1 MSKNKTVINLSKPQV
16 KDKIINDRSL
26 RENQR
31 FLTTLISN
39 LPGYVYRCHE
49 ENGKWFTQFASDGIY
64 ELTGYNPKEFL
75 RDGKMS
81 YGLIVHPD
89 DQRVLS
95 NVVKEAIK
103 QKKPYQITYRIQ
115 TAEGKEKWVWEQ
127 GRGIFNNEGHLIA
140 TEGFITDISEKKKA
154 EEEILKKNAELSTLN
169 KIGNSINKLAEPSE
183 ILAIIFSMVGRL
195 FDNNNL
201 YIALYDE
208 KKQEISFPIYT
219 VKGKY
224 VNPENRKLRNGL
236 TEFVIRTKKPLLI
249 NNDIEEAFRK
259 LKIEQ
264 LGEKSKSIVSVP
276 ILLGNKVIGVIT
288 LQDYSKENAYEE
300 SQIELLT
307 TISSQVAI
315 SLENSRLFATLQ
327 QELEEKKEAEK
338 RIIASLHEKELLLQ
352 EIHHRVKNNLQ
363 IMSSLLR
370 LQSSYFKNEKIQN
383 ILKESENRIRAMAII
398 HNKLYRSL
406 NYDKVDFDDYV
417 KTLTQN
423 LYLSFGADASRID
436 LQINLNGTY
445 LNIDTAIPC
454 GLIIN
459 ELISNSLKY
468 AFPGD
473 RSGKILVKMNSKGD
487 DVELTVKDDG
497 IGISKDIQLTNTDTL
512 GLKLVQLLTMQMDGQ
527 VEIIRL
533 SPGTEFKI
541 KFKELVYKQRTL

>member
-1 MSKNKTVINLSKPQV
+1 MSKSKTFINPSKPPV
-16 KDKIINDRSL
+16 KDKIINDGSL

-49 ENGKWFTQFASDGIY
+49 ESGKWFTQFASDGIY
-64 ELTGYNPKEFL
+64 ELTGYNPEDFL

-89 DQRVLS
+89 DQKIVS
-95 NVVKEAIK
+95 NVVKNAIK
-103 QKKPYQITYRIQ
+103 ERKPYQITYRIQ
-115 TAEGKEKWVWEQ
+115 TSEGNEKWVWEQ
-127 GRGIFNNEGHLIA
+127 GRGIFNKEGRLIA

-183 ILAIIFSMVGRL
+183 ILALIFSMVGRL

-219 VKGKY
+219 VKGEY
-224 VNPENRKLRNGL
+224 VYLKNRKLRKGL
-236 TEFVIRTKKPLLI
+236 TEYVLKTKKPLLI
-249 NNDIEEAFRK
+249 NNNIEESFKK

-264 LGEKSKSIVSVP
+264 LGEKSKSLVSVP
-276 ILLGNKVIGVIT
+276 ILLSNRVIGVIT
-288 LQDYSKENAYEE
+288 LQDYNKEYAYEE
-300 SQIELLT
+300 SQVELLT
-307 TISSQVAI
+307 TIASQVAI

-370 LQSSYFKNEKIQN
+370 LQSTYFKNPEIQH
-383 ILKESENRIRAMAII
+383 IFKESENRIRAMAII

-406 NYDKVDFDDYV
+406 NYDRVDFADYV
-417 KTLTQN
+417 GTLIQN
-423 LYLSFGADASRID
+423 LYLSYGADTSKIV
-436 LQINLNGTY
+436 LQVNLNDIH

-468 AFPGD
+468 AFPGNKN
-473 RSGKILVKMNSKGD
+473 GTITIEMNLNGNEA
-487 DVELTVKDDG
+487 ELSVRDNG
-497 IGISKDIQLTNTDTL
+497 IGISKDIDPMKTDTL
-512 GLKLVQLLTMQMDGQ
+512 GLKLVQLLTLQMDGS
-527 VEIIRL
+527 VEVVNS

-541 KFKELVYKQRTL
+541 KFKELVYKQRT

>member
-1 MSKNKTVINLSKPQV
+1 MSKNKTIINPSKPPV
-16 KDKIINDRSL
+16 KDKIINDGSL

-64 ELTGYNPKEFL
+64 ELTGYNPEEFL
-75 RDGKMS
+75 KEGKMS

-95 NVVKEAIK
+95 NVVKEAIRRK
-103 QKKPYQITYRIQ
+103 RPYQITYRIQ

-127 GRGIFNNEGHLIA
+127 GRGIFNKEGHLTA

-183 ILAIIFSMVGRL
+183 ILALIFSMVGRL

-201 YIALYDE
+201 YIALYNE

-224 VNPENRKLRNGL
+224 VYLENRKLRNGL
-236 TEFVIRTKKPLLI
+236 TEYILRTKKPLLI
-249 NNDIEEAFRK
+249 NNNIEESFEK

-264 LGEKSKSIVSVP
+264 LGEKSKSLVSVP
-276 ILLGNKVIGVIT
+276 ILLGNRVIGVIT
-288 LQDYSKENAYEE
+288 LQDYNKENAYEE

-307 TISSQVAI
+307 TIASQVAI

-370 LQSSYFKNEKIQN
+370 LQSTYFKNPEIQH
-383 ILKESENRIRAMAII
+383 IFRESENRIRAMAII

-406 NYDKVDFDDYV
+406 NYDKVDFADYV
-417 KTLTQN
+417 STLIQN
-423 LYLSFGADASRID
+423 LYLSYGVDTSKIV
-436 LQINLNGTY
+436 LNVNLNDIH

-468 AFPGD
+468 AFPGN
-473 RSGKILVKMNSKGD
+473 RNGTITIEMNFNGGEA
-487 DVELTVKDDG
+487 ELSVRDNG
-497 IGISKDIQLTNTDTL
+497 IGISKDINPMKTDTL
-512 GLKLVQLLTMQMDGQ
+512 GLKLVQLLALQMDGR
-527 VEIIRL
+527 VEVINS

-541 KFKELVYKQRTL
+541 MFKELVYKQRT

>member
-1 MSKNKTVINLSKPQV
+1 MAKNKTVINPSKPPV
-16 KDKIINDRSL
+16 KDKIINEGSL

-64 ELTGYNPKEFL
+64 NLTGYNPEDFL

-95 NVVKEAIK
+95 NVVKDAIK
-103 QKKPYQITYRIQ
+103 ERRPYQITYRIQ
-115 TAEGKEKWVWEQ
+115 TSEGKEKWVWEQ
-127 GRGIFNNEGHLIA
+127 GRGIFNKEGRLIA

-154 EEEILKKNAELSTLN
+154 EVEILKKNAELSTLN
-169 KIGNSINKLAEPSE
+169 KIGSSINKLAEPTE
-183 ILAIIFSMVGRL
+183 ILALIFSMIGRL

-224 VNPENRKLRNGL
+224 VYLENRKLRNGL
-236 TEFVIRTKKPLLI
+236 TEYIIRTKKPLLV
-249 NNDIEEAFRK
+249 NTDIEKTFDK
-259 LKIEQ
+259 LSIEQ
-264 LGEKSKSIVSVP
+264 LGEKSKSLVSVP
-276 ILLGNKVIGVIT
+276 ILLADKVIGVIT
-288 LQDYSKENAYEE
+288 LQDYSREYAYEE
-300 SQIELLT
+300 SQVELLT
-307 TISSQVAI
+307 TIASQVAI
-315 SLENSRLFATLQ
+315 SLENSHLFATLQ

-370 LQSSYFKNEKIQN
+370 LQSSYFKNPEIQH
-383 ILKESENRIRAMAII
+383 IFKESENRIRAMAII

-406 NYDKVDFDDYV
+406 NYDKVDFADYV
-417 KTLTQN
+417 KTLIQN
-423 LYLSFGADASRID
+423 LYLSFGADTSRIN
-436 LQINLNGTY
+436 LQVNLNGTF

-468 AFPGD
+468 AFPKNRNG
-473 RSGKILVKMNSKGD
+473 SILIEMIVKGD

-497 IGISKDIQLTNTDTL
+497 IGISKDINIMKTETL
-512 GLKLVQLLTMQMDGQ
+512 GLKLVQLLAMQMDGQ
-527 VEIIRL
+527 VEL
-533 SPGTEFKI
+533 VKPSKGTEFKI
-541 KFKELVYKQRTL
+541 RFKELVYKQRT